1 MTGLST
7 KSCANVNWQNDKVAP
22 AFCIDP
28 DDRISR
34 YLLFKVANY
43 AVGAYE
49 KWKRYVLKETD
60 LSRSKLLKK
69 GLRHDITEEG

>member
-7 KSCANVNWQNDKVAP
+7 KSCANVNWQNDNVAP

-28 DDRISR
+28 DDRISQ

-49 KWKRYVLKETD
+49 KIEEVCVQGDRPFQIKTVEE
-60 LSRSKLLKK
+60 RS
-69 GLRHDITEEG
+69 EA